1 MRINP
6 RDRIIAGHYTRP
18 RSLSLQLTLAI
29 SLSPSPSLYVS
40 LFLFLSPSPSI
51 PFALHRPFFPL
62 SLLPRIFPSCRPPF
76 SQPAARGRL
85 LILMIPLYSIQKY
98 QCYPILR
105 KIGFNYDCQAR
116 VDPFTIAPASSW
128 PLTSVTQ
135 RANMW
140 NSAPK

>member
-18 RSLSLQLTLAI
+18 CSLSLQLTLTI
-29 SLSPSPSLYVS
+29 SLSPHPLLS
-40 LFLFLSPSPSI
+40 LSPAFYSTRFSSS
-51 PFALHRPFFPL
+51 FFSSFSSSANL
-62 SLLPRIFPSCRPPF
+62 ARPPF
-76 SQPAARGRL
+76 FSSQPAARGRL

-116 VDPFTIAPASSW
+116 IDPFTIAPASSW
-128 PLTSVTQ
+128 SLTSVTQ

-140 NSAPK
+140 NSTPK

>member
-18 RSLSLQLTLAI
+18 CSLSLQLTLTI
-29 SLSPSPSLYVS
+29 SLSLSLPPSLSLSHLLFLSRSPSL
-40 LFLFLSPSPSI
+40 LFFLFLLFREFSRV
-51 PFALHRPFFPL
+51 A
-62 SLLPRIFPSCRPPF
+62 RPPFSF

-116 VDPFTIAPASSW
+116 VDPFTVAPASSW
-128 PLTSVTQ
+128 SLTSVRQ

-140 NSAPK
+140 NSIPK